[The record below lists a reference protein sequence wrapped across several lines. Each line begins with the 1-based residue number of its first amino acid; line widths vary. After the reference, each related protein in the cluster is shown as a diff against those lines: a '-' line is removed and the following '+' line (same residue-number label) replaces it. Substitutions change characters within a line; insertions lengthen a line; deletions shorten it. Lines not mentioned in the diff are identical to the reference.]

1 MGKLSGELQVQ
12 AVKGGWLVRSKV
24 SGETFGPY
32 AVDRISDAV
41 DAAAVEAGHAGG
53 YEDVP
58 GALVEAH
65 RALRAAETEGRDR
78 VWS

>member
-1 MGKLSGELQVQ
+1 MRISGELSLQ
-12 AVKGGWLVRSKV
+12 AVDGGWLITCTE
-24 SGETFGPY
+24 SGEVFGPY
-32 AVDRISDAV
+32 PVDRISDAL

-53 YEDVP
+53 YEEVP

-65 RALRAAETEGRDR
+65 RALRAAEAEGEAER